1 MWNLETGN
9 TRLLALPHHKQ
20 AYQFEKQIISII
32 NELGIWITCCWC
44 WVLWLDLTHI
54 KNSLLSVVG
63 CLHIASSTCLLTAGI
78 ANRTEIG
85 EHWDM
90 AGGHLSAGPLWFKQ
104 GSGVHRPFLRA
115 TLLTHPP
122 KPAMAGALQML
133 QAACCPVNA
142 TLPCCK
148 EADPANPDRWK
159 ENQLSAFLT
168 ANFYR
173 VGVPPPPSY
182 NFFAKLFLSS
192 GLHLVCLHG
201 VEVLC
206 PGLRRR
212 LRPWPPPA
220 DGASWVLRRAQQPNP
235 QGCLFFLQQLY
246 VAGVPGYWDSQILS
260 AVLLPLC
267 TCAFRSVRM
276 FRSTFFHL
284 NCVLICCLVILLPSF
299 PSPEVSSDGLLIS
312 YAPFPCSRSWCR
324 NEFFAFYNF

>member
-173 VGVPPPPSY
+173 VGVPPPP
-182 NFFAKLFLSS
+182 FLQLLRKAVPILWTAS
-192 GLHLVCLHG
+192 GLSTRRWGAVPRAAEATAPVAAPGWWSLLGLKTCSAAEPPGMSVFSAAA
-201 VEVLC
+201 LC
-206 PGLRRR
+206 GWCAWLLR
-212 LRPWPPPA
+212 L
-220 DGASWVLRRAQQPNP
+220 PNP
-235 QGCLFFLQQLY
+235 FCSASSPLHVCFPFCKNVPFHFFPLELCLNLLFSHSPPVLSKPWSEFWWASDFLC
-246 VAGVPGYWDSQILS
+246 S
-260 AVLLPLC
+260 LPLLKKL
-267 TCAFRSVRM
+267 M
-276 FRSTFFHL
+276 
-284 NCVLICCLVILLPSF
+284 P
-299 PSPEVSSDGLLIS
+299 
-312 YAPFPCSRSWCR
+312 
-324 NEFFAFYNF
+324 